1 MKVMYCHRS
10 FSSEH
15 PEIRHRTIELLDA
28 NGLPDTKS
36 IWFLDMLFPN
46 IIITRSLVPGRT
58 TQIIYEIIMLLRLA
72 AENPNSNFDQY
83 FPDQFFL
90 WTITQDKVVFTL
102 DEEEYDEPP
111 TDAEGNEIRFEMSHG
126 QFIKALLFW
135 QEFRWGGI
143 EDGYVLD
150 LDKVVDESM
159 GGLLSWPDSENSEK

>member
-15 PEIRHRTIELLDA
+15 PEIRHHTIELLDA

-36 IWFLDMLFPN
+36 IWFLDALFPK
-46 IIITRSLVPGRT
+46 IIIIRGLVPGRA

-72 AENPNSNFDQY
+72 AENPNSNFEQY
-83 FPDQFFL
+83 FPDQFFF
-90 WTITQDKVVFTL
+90 WTITQDKVIFTL
-102 DEEEYDEPP
+102 DEEYRTT

-159 GGLLSWPDSENSEK
+159 GGLLRWPNDKSQT